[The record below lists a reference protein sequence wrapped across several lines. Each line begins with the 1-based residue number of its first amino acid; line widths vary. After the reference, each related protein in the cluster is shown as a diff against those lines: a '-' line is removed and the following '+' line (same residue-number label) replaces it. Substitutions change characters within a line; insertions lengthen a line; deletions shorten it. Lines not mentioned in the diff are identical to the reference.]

1 MKSDRGEA
9 DFCLILKISGFL
21 FFVIPGR
28 LSISVNMWIRSTLY
42 GALIKMH
49 LGLERF
55 LFVCVK

>member
-1 MKSDRGEA
+1 MKSARGEA
-9 DFCLILKISGFL
+9 DFCFIFKISGFL
-21 FFVIPGR
+21 FFLIPVP

-49 LGLERF
+49 LGLGRF